1 MKQSKSFLINALIFS
16 SASIFAVSCQKNVSS
31 SPGSRSITSQEA
43 SNDEVDCQKIHNPFT
58 NFNNTPGGG
67 GTPTSLWINVH
78 TKLKATDLL
87 SNGDFIQMTNAFLT
101 LSNVT
106 STPAVSNTSIP
117 DGIIIAD
124 ATVAAPVTYF
134 SEATSTWVTKV
145 PVGYSSSDI
154 FISGGIINSS
164 TGFSVSSGKSSL
176 LSASWSSNK
185 GANFAS
191 SWFNGLACYQ
201 PQFSYSDIGSAGLVA
216 SVGGTGVKAGT
227 PIPEQQ
233 YLVAGGSGGGGS
245 NYTGSYSSTDNF
257 VACTATVTL
266 PPDEK

>member
-16 SASIFAVSCQKNVSS
+16 SVSIFAVSCQKNVSS
-31 SPGSRSITSQEA
+31 SPGSQSLTGQNA
-43 SNDEVDCQKIHNPFT
+43 SNDETDCQKIHNPFT
-58 NFNNTPGGG
+58 NFNNTPNGVGVE
-67 GTPTSLWINVH
+67 TSLWINIH
-78 TKLKATDLL
+78 TKIKTTDLQ
-87 SNGDFIQMTNAFLT
+87 SNGDFIQINQAFIT
-101 LSNVT
+101 LNNVA
-106 STPAVSNTSIP
+106 STPSVNNTHIP

-124 ATVAAPVTYF
+124 ATVTAPVTYF
-134 SEATSTWVTKV
+134 AESISTWVTKV

-164 TGFSVSSGKSSL
+164 TGFSVSSGKSSV

-185 GANFAS
+185 GANLSS
-191 SWFNGLACYQ
+191 SWFYGLSCYQ
-201 PQFSYSDIGSAGLVA
+201 PQFSYSDIGGTGLVA

-257 VACTATVTL
+257 VACMATITT